1 MLNRTPMICI
11 ETTGLNFCLGD
22 GVLENFGFRQW
33 KTFIAWRGLFEYLR
47 GDTSW
52 GEMRRSGFDEN

>member
-1 MLNRTPMICI
+1 
-11 ETTGLNFCLGD
+11 
-22 GVLENFGFRQW
+22 VLENFGFRQW